1 MLFPHLNQDALL
13 PKKGNESM
21 NKYETVIKTGKRSCV
36 KAMIMGAT
44 KLYAEA
50 NGWNAAKDPVL
61 SSKGKAAQDLVRS
74 GAFSSC
80 APAVVDAVAK
90 LASTLTGEK
99 ITTAPVV
106 TPKVVGTYPLLAALV
121 VKGPRTNGHNY
132 ARNAKK
138 CCVYI
143 GGKKAMRF
151 KGDVG
156 NTLDYAAGAFGPAS
170 EEAIDAFLAK
180 NNKG

>member
-1 MLFPHLNQDALL
+1 M
-13 PKKGNESM
+13 KGLTMNE
-21 NKYETVIKTGKRSCV
+21 YEKIIKTGKRACV

-44 KLYAEA
+44 KLYAER
-50 NGWNAAKDPVL
+50 NGWNAGVEPTL
-61 SSKGKAAQDLVRS
+61 SSKAKAAQDLIRS

-80 APAVVDAVAK
+80 APAVTEAVAK

-99 ITTAPVV
+99 ISVKPVI
-106 TPKVVGTYPLLAALV
+106 TPKRVLTYPLLAALV

-132 ARNAKK
+132 ARNTKK

-143 GGKKAMRF
+143 GGNKALRF

-156 NTLDYAAGAFGPAS
+156 NTIDYAAGAFAPAS
-170 EEAIDAFLAK
+170 EEAIDLFLAK